1 MWKKRIA
8 LAAGLLEDI
17 ADSFLVI
24 MCSGAESMLRREI
37 ESEVQIRVDASE
49 LELEQ
54 DDPGLN

>member
-1 MWKKRIA
+1 
-8 LAAGLLEDI
+8 
-17 ADSFLVI
+17 
-24 MCSGAESMLRREI
+24 MLRREI